1 MSVRVAALDQ
11 GAGWFGA
18 DEGWE
23 RPRPPVGRT
32 DLVIAVAFAAV
43 GLFSLEMVRSVGLLD
58 DAPFPWWVHWIA
70 TVTGAALLVGRRRWP
85 LTVGSVAATHM
96 VVVGV
101 AMPVIMTQ
109 FTLQAIY
116 FFAVMSAV
124 AWAPD
129 RRWMTV
135 VVAVIVLVM
144 FVWIALQFL
153 LGSTL
158 QDVLD
163 RAGDGEQPG
172 VVGPIPAAVL
182 LTLVVNVVYF
192 GGAMVAGRAS
202 WRTARQ
208 TALLTDQA
216 ATITEQGDLLRTRA
230 VTEERLRIA
239 RELHDVV
246 AHHVSV
252 IGIQAAAARRVM
264 DSDPAAAGSAL
275 GGIESSSREAVDSMR
290 GLLGTLREVGR
301 DEPDD
306 AEAPDRAP
314 QPGVRDLP
322 GVIDAAQTPSRRVE
336 FEVVESP
343 SGAAGRLPAAMAHT
357 VYRTVQE
364 ALANV
369 ERHST
374 ATRVSVVVRVA
385 HGPGGHVEVE
395 VVDDGRPRSAS
406 SGSGLGQLGIRERVA
421 SHRGEVEIGPRR
433 TGGYRVRVRLPLASA
448 PGAMSSAPPAHPG
461 RSAGPEPAAA
471 GSVGANPADRGSATT
486 EHVGTDPANP
496 ADRGSATTV
505 PVEGGAEPAEAEAH
519 R

>member
-1 MSVRVAALDQ
+1 MSVRVAALDRV
-11 GAGWFGA
+11 AGWFGA

-23 RPRPPVGRT
+23 RRRPPVGRT
-32 DLVIAVAFAAV
+32 DVVIALAFAVV
-43 GLFSLEMVRSVGLLD
+43 GLFSLEMVRSIGLID

-70 TVTGAALLVGRRRWP
+70 TGTGAALLVGRRRWP
-85 LTVGSVAATHM
+85 LTVGAVAATHM

-101 AMPVIMTQ
+101 TMPVIMTQ
-109 FTLQAIY
+109 FTLQVVY

-124 AWAPD
+124 AWAAD

-135 VVAVIVLVM
+135 VIAVIVLVM

-153 LGSTL
+153 LGSVL
-158 QDVLD
+158 QDILD
-163 RAGDGEQPG
+163 RADDGNQPG
-172 VVGPIPAAVL
+172 FLRPIPAAVL
-182 LTLVVNVVYF
+182 LTVVINVIYF
-192 GGAMVAGRAS
+192 GGAVVAGRAS
-202 WRTARQ
+202 WRSARQ

-264 DSDPAAAGSAL
+264 NSDPAAAGAAL
-275 GGIESSSREAVDSMR
+275 GSIESSSREAVDSMR
-290 GLLGTLREVGR
+290 GLLGTLREVGQ
-301 DEPDD
+301 DQPDD
-306 AEAPDRAP
+306 ADGPDRAP

-322 GVIDAAQTPSRRVE
+322 AVIDAAQTPSRRVD
-336 FEVVESP
+336 FDVVESP
-343 SGAAGRLPAAMAHT
+343 PGAASRLPAAMAHT

-374 ATRVSVVVRVA
+374 ATRVSVVVRVTQ
-385 HGPGGHVEVE
+385 GSGGFAEVE
-395 VVDDGRPRSAS
+395 VVDDGRPRPAS

-433 TGGYRVRVRLPLASA
+433 TGGYRVRVRLPWAST
-448 PGAMSSAPPAHPG
+448 P
-461 RSAGPEPAAA
+461 RSASSEPSAAPDRA
-471 GSVGANPADRGSATT
+471 DPATTADRST
-486 EHVGTDPANP
+486 GTDSTVAPNR
-496 ADRGSATTV
+496 ADTTAASGEAGGTGQPGPG
-505 PVEGGAEPAEAEAH
+505 PVEAEVS